1 MSPSSNQ
8 EEDKSRSPNSLHKT
22 IDGEEGPD
30 NTSIASSESQQNDSR
45 DLHQVKPLNR
55 SESPVYPADS
65 PYTAFPPHVHR
76 QESHNS
82 SKSSRRVHEPPN
94 AILGPLADL
103 ERSISSF
110 EDLEGQRSHMTRQ
123 QSAVTSASKKS
134 LRVPRKEK
142 RGLLSSMVVVPEYR
156 DARDYP
162 QKIKYLIVTIIALAS
177 VTGPMGTSIM
187 LPAIDDIVD
196 KLHTTNSEVN
206 VSVGVYL
213 LSLGIFPLWWSSFSE
228 RFGRRSVY
236 LVSFV
241 FSLHFPLELH

>member
-123 QSAVTSASKKS
+123 QSAVTSASKNHFEY
-134 LRVPRKEK
+134 LERKNEVCCQAWLLYPSIVMLVITHK
-142 RGLLSSMVVVPEYR
+142 RLNILLSQSLPWLQSLDPWVLQLCCQQLMILLINYT
-156 DARDYP
+156 P
-162 QKIKYLIVTIIALAS
+162 QI
-177 VTGPMGTSIM
+177 P
-187 LPAIDDIVD
+187 
-196 KLHTTNSEVN
+196 KLMCQ
-206 VSVGVYL
+206 
-213 LSLGIFPLWWSSFSE
+213 
-228 RFGRRSVY
+228 
-236 LVSFV
+236 LVFTYFHWV
-241 FSLHFPLELH
+241 FSHFGGHPSVNDLGDDQFIL